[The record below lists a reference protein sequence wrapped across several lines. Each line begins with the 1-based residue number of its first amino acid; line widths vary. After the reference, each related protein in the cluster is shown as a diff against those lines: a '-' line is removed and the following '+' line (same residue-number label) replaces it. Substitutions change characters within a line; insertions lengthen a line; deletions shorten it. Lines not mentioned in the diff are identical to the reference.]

1 MFKPMSR
8 SDFEKRWNSGYTLPE
23 PASLEEIAAIMAQVW
38 LENPTLADTPRNHD
52 LVRKFMEHNHCEL
65 TLEYCRIA
73 VQALSYPKDQLDRR
87 KPTPPPPPVQ
97 PVVVEPPPVD
107 YAALTDKD
115 ELPIDTP
122 SWRLRTATRAQL
134 CSVVRRQHGG
144 KQ

>member
-38 LENPTLADTPRNHD
+38 SEHPTLASTPRNRD

-65 TLEYCRIA
+65 TLEHCRIA

-87 KPTPPPPPVQ
+87 KPEPLPSPVQ
-97 PVVVEPPPVD
+97 PVVVEPQPIN
-107 YAALTDKD
+107 YAVFTDED
-115 ELPIDTP
+115 ELPVDTP
-122 SWRLRTATRAQL
+122 PWRLKTATSAQL
-134 CSVVRRQHGG
+134 RSIVRRQHGG
-144 KQ
+144 K